1 MPTPPRTAAIAESL
15 IQPHSIINDE
25 EESAGLPIKSAS
37 TTTAG
42 SSLLSTAL
50 SIDSESEG
58 IEKIPQIL
66 LQGPAESGRSSLAM
80 DLAVEMAAKAPC
92 RCNSRQCICK
102 PVAFLR
108 PASKADSFFPMRCCR
123 SEVDDSGA
131 GFHQRM
137 QQLLKTPQAR
147 DDGATWDPN
156 TLRRI
161 QVHHLT
167 SFRDC
172 LQYLLCLQGKPSYE
186 QPYSAI
192 IIDDIDCLSEECPG
206 GNKEGS
212 SGMQVAQ
219 FLAILFDTVNFLKF
233 RPTLCVS
240 INSKSD
246 FSTDCF
252 MASFFTFIV
261 SLKGS
266 LPDEQTSPGAYCQN
280 TDDVVLSSWDL
291 CIKKENA
298 GEGKKSAEFIVCR
311 MRNENHRIRWK
322 RVRV

>member
-1 MPTPPRTAAIAESL
+1 MSTPPHTAAIAESL
-15 IQPHSIINDE
+15 IQPHVVNNDE
-25 EESAGLPIKSAS
+25 ESADAPIKSAS
-37 TTTAG
+37 MTTAG
-42 SSLLSTAL
+42 PSLLLTAL
-50 SIDSESEG
+50 AIHSERDAM
-58 IEKIPQIL
+58 KTIPQIL

-102 PVAFLR
+102 PVVFLR
-108 PASKADSFFPMRCCR
+108 PSSKADLFFPMRCCR

-137 QQLLKTPQAR
+137 QQLLKTPKAS
-147 DDGATWDPN
+147 DNGATWNPN

-172 LQYLLCLQGKPSYE
+172 LQYLLCLQGKPSHE

-192 IIDDIDCLSEECPG
+192 IIDDVDCLSEECEVGNTNG
-206 GNKEGS
+206 GS
-212 SGMQVAQ
+212 TGMQVAQ
-219 FLAILFDTVNFLKF
+219 FLAILFDTVNFLNY

-240 INSKSD
+240 IDTKTD

-252 MASFFTFIV
+252 MASFFTSIV
-261 SLKGS
+261 SLKGR
-266 LPDEQTSPGAYCQN
+266 LDEQTSLGAYCQN
-280 TDDVVLSSWDL
+280 TNDVMLSSWDV
-291 CIKKENA
+291 CIKQEGA
-298 GEGKKSAEFIVCR
+298 CEGKTSAQFIICR
-311 MRNENHRIRWK
+311 MRNENYRIRWK
-322 RVRV
+322 RDPV